1 MGIDASNK
9 SHSAVVVLW
18 CFGRK
23 APERR
28 PPPDPPHLAHQ
39 AAPQPAGRVHRT
51 DHQQAKRPDGG
62 GVPWI
67 LGRVPGQQLDWTEL
81 ASTFSARIPA
91 LQQPAIKPSTRN
103 PHESRQHAGR
113 LDSCSIFA
121 AGCLD
126 HRVPT
131 TTPRQTTT
139 TIPASV
145 DASKGRERRA
155 PKQSPSIATHSPTSY
170 SSRTPG
176 RPTPTHFPIA
186 SHPAPRAISARP
198 AQRLPKNSAL
208 NLPKNKN
215 NEQRPSDFLRQTA
228 FFLFP
233 HSRPPWLTRRT
244 QTMSSTP
251 SPC

>member
-121 AGCLD
+121 AGC
-126 HRVPT
+126 RGRRAPT
-131 TTPRQTTT
+131 TTPRQTITI
-139 TIPASV
+139 IPASV

-155 PKQSPSIATHSPTSY
+155 PKQSPVHPSQPTLQPVI
-170 SSRTPG
+170 RQG
-176 RPTPTHFPIA
+176 RLVGQHPPTFPLHHIPHHA
-186 SHPAPRAISARP
+186 PSQPALPSAY
-198 AQRLPKNSAL
+198 PKIQ
-208 NLPKNKN
+208 P
-215 NEQRPSDFLRQTA
+215 
-228 FFLFP
+228 
-233 HSRPPWLTRRT
+233 
-244 QTMSSTP
+244 
-251 SPC
+251 

>member
-1 MGIDASNK
+1 MDFGPRSWAAAQLAGAPLPPVDLSPPALRLSSTCYQTIDPQPSRIPPTRRASRFLLDICCWVPRSPCSHNNPASNDNYYP
-9 SHSAVVVLW
+9 SFS
-18 CFGRK
+18 GRQQRSGK
-23 APERR
+23 AS
-28 PPPDPPHLAHQ
+28 
-39 AAPQPAGRVHRT
+39 PQ
-51 DHQQAKRPDGG
+51 
-62 GVPWI
+62 
-67 LGRVPGQQLDWTEL
+67 TE
-81 ASTFSARIPA
+81 S
-91 LQQPAIKPSTRN
+91 
-103 PHESRQHAGR
+103 
-113 LDSCSIFA
+113 
-121 AGCLD
+121 
-126 HRVPT
+126 
-131 TTPRQTTT
+131 
-139 TIPASV
+139 
-145 DASKGRERRA
+145 
-155 PKQSPSIATHSPTSY
+155 SPSIATHSPTSY